1 MNAPKLYLFLVLFPG
16 LWGCMQS
23 TREQLTNASSDP
35 DLPTETT
42 PPFRLNKIWE
52 TDTIFTTVESV
63 VFYKPQNLLFASNI
77 NGDPTKK
84 DGNGFLSKVTTKG
97 KVVEL
102 HWITG
107 LNAPKGMGIYGNRL
121 YVTDIDELVEID
133 IDKNKIIR
141 RYPVMGAGF
150 LSDIVINRHGTV
162 FFTDSDTDKIHQFKD
177 NMISTWVENADL
189 NGPNGLFVTDRH
201 LLITSMASSDLRSI
215 NLVSGKIK
223 TVTDNIGAA
232 HGIMATGKGDYII
245 SNWQGELYHL
255 QADGTKIKILD
266 TKRHNINAADIEYIK
281 EEKLLLV
288 PTFFDNRI
296 MAYRLHQ

>member
-1 MNAPKLYLFLVLFPG
+1 MNASKLYLFLVLFPG

-23 TREQLTNASSDP
+23 TREQLSNASSDP

-42 PPFRLNKIWE
+42 LPFRLNKIWE

-177 NMISTWVENADL
+177 NMVSTWVENADL
-189 NGPNGLFVTDRH
+189 DGPNGLFVTDRH
-201 LLITSMASSDLRSI
+201 LLITSMASSELRSI
-215 NLVSGKIK
+215 NLVSRKIK
-223 TVTDNIGAA
+223 TVTDNIGSA

-245 SNWQGELYHL
+245 SNWQGELYYL
-255 QADGTKIKILD
+255 QANGTKIKILD

-296 MAYRLHQ
+296 MAYRLDQ